1 MRQVTKPKAK
11 ERIVKLRQK
20 IAELQEEY
28 HVYDNPSVSDE
39 VYDSLLRELRDL
51 EKKHPELISSIQS
64 P

>member
-1 MRQVTKPKAK
+1 MIIYNREYDRAFQFKIK

-39 VYDSLLRELRDL
+39 VMILCL
-51 EKKHPELISSIQS
+51 EN
-64 P
+64 